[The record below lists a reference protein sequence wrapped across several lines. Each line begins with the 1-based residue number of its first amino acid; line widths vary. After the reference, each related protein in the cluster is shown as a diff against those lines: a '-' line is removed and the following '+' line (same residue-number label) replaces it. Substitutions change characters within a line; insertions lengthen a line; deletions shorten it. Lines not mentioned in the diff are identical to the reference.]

1 MKYNDGLHPKI
12 HFARIF
18 GRTIYTTMENQYC
31 KVGAVTPIAANRNA
45 IHLLEYQY
53 QNFLDKASNLE
64 YTDAKLIEFFEQ
76 KAQKIKK
83 MLENLMS

>member
-1 MKYNDGLHPKI
+1 
-12 HFARIF
+12 
-18 GRTIYTTMENQYC
+18 MENQYC

-83 MLENLMS
+83 VLENMMG